1 MGSIPDCLGAAKNQ
15 LGDEIV
21 TVPGGLGMLSY
32 QIFYSKNERFSK
44 GSNNFILCQTLCILS
59 FLQYLLHLRSSTEAE
74 FLDVIS
80 TKILRVFLLAIHS
93 HL

>member
-32 QIFYSKNERFSK
+32 QFLYTKNEIISK
-44 GSNNFILCQTLCILS
+44 VSCSFILCQTTCIFS
-59 FLQYLLHLRSSTEAE
+59 FSS
-74 FLDVIS
+74 IS
-80 TKILRVFLLAIHS
+80 VACKFHYRGRILRRNLVKSLKSFPPCYS
-93 HL
+93 